1 MKNVLVI
8 GLGEIGSALCRVIE
22 ESGKY
27 RLFKKDMEN
36 LEIKEEIDI
45 MHICIPYIKNF
56 VEVVVDYAK
65 KYNPKLVI
73 INSTVGP
80 NTTGE
85 IYKKTKKNI
94 VHSPVRGKHPKIKEG
109 LLLFIKFIGPINKK
123 AGDAAKEHFESL
135 GMKTEVMK
143 SPIETE
149 LGKLFCTTYYG
160 LCIAF
165 HQEME
170 RICKKFNADFEQ
182 AVTRVN
188 ETYNDGC
195 KMSNPTVVRPVLYPG
210 FIGGHCV
217 MPNIGIL
224 KKYIKSDF
232 LDTIEKSNELKRKE
246 LEKNENS

>member
-8 GLGEIGSALCRVIE
+8 GLGEVGNALCQVIE
-22 ESGKY
+22 DSGNYK
-27 RLFKKDMEN
+27 LFKKDIED
-36 LEIKEEIDI
+36 IRIREEIDI
-45 MHICIPYIKNF
+45 MHVCIPYMDDFVKVAANYIK
-56 VEVVVDYAK
+56 E
-65 KYNPKLVI
+65 YNPKLVV
-73 INSTVGP
+73 INSTVRPG
-80 NTTGE
+80 TTKS
-85 IYKKTKKNI
+85 IYKRTKKNI

-123 AGDAAKEHFESL
+123 SGDAAKEHFESL

-195 KMSNPTVVRPVLYPG
+195 KISNPTVVRPVLYPG

-232 LDTIEKSNELKRKE
+232 LDTIEKSNELKK
-246 LEKNENS
+246 KQSDKK